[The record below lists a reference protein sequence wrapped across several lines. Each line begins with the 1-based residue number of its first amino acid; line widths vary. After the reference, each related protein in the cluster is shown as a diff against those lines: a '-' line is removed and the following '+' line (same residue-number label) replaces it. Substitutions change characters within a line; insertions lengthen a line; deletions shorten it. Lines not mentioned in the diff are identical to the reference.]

1 MHLVMPLVQLSPLFT
16 LSTMSDP
23 GQSSSWRCQ
32 VHLPLAEHSALL
44 AKNKQILVTRNKYFF
59 IVYDITRDRFI
70 TL

>member
-1 MHLVMPLVQLSPLFT
+1 MHLVMPLVQLCPLFT

-23 GQSSSWRCQ
+23 GQSSSWGCQ
-32 VHLPLAEHSALL
+32 VHLPLTEHSALL